1 MPSRRDPRGL
11 IESELLGQTIAGLIG
26 LTASASR
33 RFRLDGFSSV
43 ADPGHGR
50 GAFVAEKQHL
60 KRLKIQPALRHDL
73 LPANGL
79 LDVGVNPQAHFVEVL
94 FVRLGAALGVSDHTH
109 YTVPGAANSLA

>member
-1 MPSRRDPRGL
+1 MSRPPTKPLSILKRQPL
-11 IESELLGQTIAGLIG
+11 SVIAASVTLDEAAK
-26 LTASASR
+26 LSASR

-60 KRLKIQPALRHDL
+60 KRLRIESALRHHL

-79 LDVGVNPQAHFVEVL
+79 LNVGVNPQAQFVEL
-94 FVRLGAALGVSDHTH
+94 LLMRLGAAFVISD
-109 YTVPGAANSLA
+109 